1 MNKVTSALSR
11 IQSQRGLPLRTRL
24 GRAAR
29 VMAMVTAGI
38 SLGHTHIAWAS
49 SLDIGALAPNFT
61 LKSVTGENL
70 RLGEYAGDVRVV
82 IFTASWCGSCNDALR
97 ALQELHPKMQKYG
110 YQSWAIHL
118 DQDAGAARDTAR
130 QLKLGYPVLMDNE
143 GRVARRYWIDDLPAL
158 FLIDRDG
165 RIRDVLEGDDV
176 RNTVRIADTL
186 KRIAEE

>member
-1 MNKVTSALSR
+1 MNKVTSVVGR
-11 IQSQRGLPLRTRL
+11 TKTRGNGPLRARLRHATRL
-24 GRAAR
+24 LVRLTGVA
-29 VMAMVTAGI
+29 V
-38 SLGHTHIAWAS
+38 LGLNGQAFAS
-49 SLDIGALAPNFT
+49 SLDIGAMAPNFT

-70 RLGEYAGDVRVV
+70 RLGEHAGDVRAV

-97 ALQELHPKMQKYG
+97 ALQALHPTMEKYG
-110 YQSWAIHL
+110 YRSWAIHL
-118 DQDAGAARDTAR
+118 DQEPGKARDLSR
-130 QLKLGYPVLMDNE
+130 QLGLTYPVLLDSD
-143 GRVARRYWIDDLPAL
+143 GQVARRYWIDDLPAL